1 MSQSAENGVGRGGV
15 CEPCW
20 NEAFR
25 QSRLLGGSQ
34 VDYYHRLLEVLSGH
48 PHGVPD
54 VSTPDLRDSSP
65 S

>member
-1 MSQSAENGVGRGGV
+1 MAA

-25 QSRLLGGSQ
+25 QSRALGGSQ
-34 VDYYHRLLEVLSGH
+34 VDHYLRLIELLDGH
-48 PHGVPD
+48 PHD
-54 VSTPDLRDSSP
+54 TSTTTPEEP